1 MALASLSSQVFGRQ
15 SIRPY
20 PVVIVNR
27 CSIFQAQIVLDVRT
41 ISTEKIIFVF
51 IFLYATT
58 TKIAFLTNYCKPGA
72 DVINK
77 FKCILAML

>member
-51 IFLYATT
+51 HLFLYATT
-58 TKIAFLTNYCKPGA
+58 TKIAFLTNFCKPGA

-77 FKCILAML
+77 FKCMKK